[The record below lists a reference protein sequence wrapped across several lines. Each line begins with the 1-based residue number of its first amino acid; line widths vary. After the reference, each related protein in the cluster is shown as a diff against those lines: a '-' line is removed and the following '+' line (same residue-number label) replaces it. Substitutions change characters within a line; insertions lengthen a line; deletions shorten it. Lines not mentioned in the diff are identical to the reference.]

1 MVDKEQRTL
10 ILPDGVLI
18 PVRPI
23 RPDDAPALQALH
35 GRLSERSIY
44 LRFFGPMKRLTE
56 EKARYFAH
64 VDGVDRFALVA
75 LDPEEPDE
83 IIAVVRYDREAGTDR
98 AEYAALVE
106 DRWQGRGLGRR
117 LTRLLIDVARDRGIR
132 CFYGLVT
139 HGNRRMLRLLRSLGL
154 PERERREGNATFV
167 EFELRPGADNNR
179 VSNAARAGARRRSS
193 LGQTHKVPQEVLLA
207 R

>member
-10 ILPDGVLI
+10 ILPDGVVV

-23 RPDDAPALQALH
+23 RPDDAPALQRLH

-44 LRFFGPMKRLTE
+44 LRFFGPMKNLTE

-117 LTRLLIDVARDRGIR
+117 LTRLLIGVARDRGIR
-132 CFYGLVT
+132 CFYGLVMR
-139 HGNRRMLRLLRSLGL
+139 GNRHMLRLLRTFDL
-154 PERERREGNATFV
+154 PERERREGNAKLV
-167 EFELRPGADNNR
+167 EIEIRPGGCNNR
-179 VSNAARAGARRRSS
+179 VSNAA
-193 LGQTHKVPQEVLLA
+193 
-207 R
+207 